1 MPYLCFT
8 FYGAKGPPSF
18 YSYAG
23 HASKKNS
30 FIAGVRVTRSRFSL
44 RTGSLKIR
52 PPEFTPAAWV
62 RDMRIT
68 RFKSE
73 KQRLAFH
80 VKHWPNAGGRIFN
93 EPSSSGCALHHAA
106 AVQRGLCNR

>member
-1 MPYLCFT
+1 LCL
-8 FYGAKGPPSF
+8 GVI
-18 YSYAG
+18 YS
-23 HASKKNS
+23 
-30 FIAGVRVTRSRFSL
+30 SL

-62 RDMRIT
+62 RDIRIT

-80 VKHWPNAGGRIFN
+80 VKHWLNAGGRIFN
-93 EPSSSGCALHHAA
+93 EPYPKNYA
-106 AVQRGLCNR
+106 